1 MTKANRKLVRRRTRR
16 RVTKRRGGAGA
27 GAAASRRSHGSPRCD
42 WRVISSMV
50 DREDMDIQ
58 DFGDNHPH
66 PSVHFTDIAG
76 KNGQIINNEL
86 RQTLRRTCNQQDMDI
101 PVVQHGIPRVT
112 HVRRLRQMLSFYHD
126 GECVGYVTVQ
136 PIGRLPAWM
145 VRHSPNPKRSPN
157 GTKFPKWMTTSHS
170 FSQAEP
176 EDNNPL
182 PTVDLGEIVG
192 KKGEIVQTSLLHML
206 SHTCSRLNTE
216 RVPVQGITNVTHV
229 RRYNRLL
236 SFYND
241 NIYLGNIS
249 VQAMGAKQPSWMM
262 MPR

>member
-1 MTKANRKLVRRRTRR
+1 MPKTGMKKRTTRR

-27 GAAASRRSHGSPRCD
+27 GASASRRSHGSPHCD
-42 WRVISSMV
+42 WRVISSRV
-50 DREDMDIQ
+50 DRENEDIHEFEVN
-58 DFGDNHPH
+58 DHPH
-66 PSVHFTDIAG
+66 PTVLFHDIVG
-76 KNGQIINNEL
+76 KNGQIRNNEL
-86 RQTLRRTCNQQDMDI
+86 RQTLRRTCNQQEMDI

-192 KKGEIVQTSLLHML
+192 KNGEIVQTSLLHML

-241 NIYLGNIS
+241 DIYLGNIS
-249 VQAMGAKQPSWMM
+249 VQAMGDKQPSWMM